1 RFGDGR
7 VFNYS
12 GHHDK
17 MQAEVERFAGPEGLD
32 GYRRFLIE
40 SEKIFKKGF
49 EELAD
54 IPFSTYFKDDALRQ
68 VMSFHPLLI
77 GGNPFEASSI
87 YAMIHFL
94 EQKWGVHF
102 AMGGTGAI
110 ISAMVKL
117 LGELGGELRLGET
130 VEEVIV
136 EDRNGHGRRCTGV
149 RLAGGATL
157 AADYVVSNADP

>member
-54 IPFSTYFKDDALRQ
+54 IPFSTFWDMVKVAPALIRLRSHQSVYKMISKYFKDDALRQ
-68 VMSFHPLLI
+68 VMSFHP
-77 GGNPFEASSI
+77 
-87 YAMIHFL
+87 
-94 EQKWGVHF
+94 
-102 AMGGTGAI
+102 
-110 ISAMVKL
+110 
-117 LGELGGELRLGET
+117 
-130 VEEVIV
+130 
-136 EDRNGHGRRCTGV
+136 
-149 RLAGGATL
+149 
-157 AADYVVSNADP
+157 